1 MATLTAVRNS
11 SDVESI
17 PVMKLAVVMDP
28 ISGIK
33 TYKDSTF
40 AMLLAAQKRGLE
52 LHYMEQRDLFIE
64 DGRSM
69 AAACTVSVEDNTSD
83 WFRLGEKQSCPL
95 SDFDVVLMRKD
106 PPFNMEYVHTTYIL
120 ELAQRQGTL
129 VINNPASLRDVN
141 EKMIINFFPQC
152 IAPTLVSRNLDQIRD
167 FVLHHDEVVLKP
179 LDSMGGASVFRT
191 NKSDLNLNVIIET
204 LTENESRFIM
214 TQVYIPAINEGDK
227 RILLIDGEPVEYA
240 LARVPM
246 AGESRGNL
254 AAGGIGRGVE
264 LSPRDRWLCEQVGPV
279 LKQTGLVFVG
289 LDVIGDYLTEINVT
303 SPTCIRELEAI
314 YNIDIAGRFIELVQE
329 KVLAA
334 RSAA

>member
-1 MATLTAVRNS
+1 
-11 SDVESI
+11 
-17 PVMKLAVVMDP
+17 MKLGVVMDP
-28 ISGIK
+28 IGGIK

-52 LHYMEQRDLFIE
+52 LHYMEQHDLFIE
-64 DGRSM
+64 DGRAM
-69 AAACTVSVEDNTSD
+69 TGACTVSVEDNTSD
-83 WFRLGEKQSCPL
+83 WYRLGEKQTRPL
-95 SDFDVVLMRKD
+95 SDFDAVLMRKD

-152 IAPTLVSRNLDQIRD
+152 IAPTLVSRNLDQIRN
-167 FVLHHDEVVLKP
+167 FVRHHGEVVLKP

-191 NKSDLNLNVIIET
+191 HKDDLNLNVIIET

-214 TQVYIPAINEGDK
+214 AQVYISAISEGDK

-246 AGESRGNL
+246 AGETRGNL

-264 LSPRDRWLCEQVGPV
+264 LGPRDRWLCEQVGPV
-279 LKQTGLVFVG
+279 LKQMGLVFVG

-314 YNIDIAGRFIELVQE
+314 YNIDIAGRFIELVRE